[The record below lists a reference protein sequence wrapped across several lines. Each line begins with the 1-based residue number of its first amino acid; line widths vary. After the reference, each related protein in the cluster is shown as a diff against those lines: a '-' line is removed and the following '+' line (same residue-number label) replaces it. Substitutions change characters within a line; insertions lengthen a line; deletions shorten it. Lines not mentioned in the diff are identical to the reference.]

1 MVVGFV
7 VGGAAVLGRFAVVLG
22 SLAASLQR
30 GGGGGG
36 GGSEGKVEEERK
48 EGREIEKV
56 LKSE

>member
-1 MVVGFV
+1 MAVVVVGFV

-30 GGGGGG
+30 GGG
-36 GGSEGKVEEERK
+36 SEGKVEEERK

>member
-36 GGSEGKVEEERK
+36 GSEGKVEEERK

>member
-1 MVVGFV
+1 MAVVVVGFV
-7 VGGAAVLGRFAVVLG
+7 VGGAAVLGSLAVGLG
-22 SLAASLQR
+22 SLAAFLQ
-30 GGGGGG
+30 G